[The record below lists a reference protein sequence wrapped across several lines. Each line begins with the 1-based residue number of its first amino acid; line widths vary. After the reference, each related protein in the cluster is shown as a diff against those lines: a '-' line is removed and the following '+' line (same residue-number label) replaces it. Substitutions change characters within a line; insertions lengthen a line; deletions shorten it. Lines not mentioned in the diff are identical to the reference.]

1 MGTEANLEV
10 DCDSGISGD
19 TDIPV
24 PKEPDGV
31 SPVTG
36 TAVVTMGAMEWA
48 VLRREI
54 PVFWV
59 TENDGMI
66 LVWVGKLLER
76 G

>member
-10 DCDSGISGD
+10 DCDSGE

-24 PKEPDGV
+24 PREPDGV
-31 SPVTG
+31 SPVTV
-36 TAVVTMGAMEWA
+36 TAVVTVGAMEWA
-48 VLRREI
+48 VLRREM

-59 TENDGMI
+59 MENDGVI
-66 LVWVGKLLER
+66 LVWVGKILEC